1 MRRVL
6 FAGGELCSWWLGW
19 RRRRRSGFAIMEFNM
34 IIAFREECLCLSV
47 CYVVVGKREREKD
60 IPNTTWSHVASSAW
74 GVMLLLLLLLST
86 LGERH
91 SVTSLGVT

>member
-6 FAGGELCSWWLGW
+6 FADGELCSWWLGW
-19 RRRRRSGFAIMEFNM
+19 RRRSGFAIMEFNM

-47 CYVVVGKREREKD
+47 CYVVVVGKREREKE
-60 IPNTTWSHVASSAW
+60 IPNATWSHVASSAW
-74 GVMLLLLLLLST
+74 GVMLLLLLST